1 MNRENIKVR
10 LGEVCTVVSGSTPK
24 SNNEEYW
31 GGNNK
36 WITPAELKNDS
47 YFVYDTERHI
57 TEKAIKDTSLKLLP
71 KGTVLLSSRAPIG
84 KVAIVGN
91 EMFCNQGFKNLVC
104 SQVIDNK
111 YLFFFLKYN
120 KLYLEKLGRGATFKE
135 LSKTIVENIEISL
148 PDKNIQVQNVKVLEK
163 IDCILALLNKENQ
176 LLDELVQS
184 RFIEMFGDLS
194 ENSKKWSTNTLGNL
208 SCFMTSGSRGWA
220 KYYSENGDYFLTIKN
235 VKNSRISLNN
245 VTYVNPPAGKET
257 QRTRVQKNDLLISI
271 TADLGRTGVVTQD
284 IADHGAYIN
293 QHLLLLRLNKELI
306 NPQFLS
312 YQLES
317 DLIRSQINK
326 RNNNSVKAGLNF
338 NSVSSIKVYCPP
350 LILQDQFAEFKNKID
365 KSKYR
370 LVLSEKWLKT
380 LFKNESKVF

>member
-57 TEKAIKDTSLKLLP
+57 TDKAVKDTSLKLLP
-71 KGTVLLSSRAPIG
+71 RGTVLLSSRAPIG
-84 KVAIVGN
+84 KVAIAGN

-120 KLYLEKLGRGATFKE
+120 KPYLEKLGRGATFKE

-148 PDKNIQVQNVKVLEK
+148 PNKNIQVQNVKVLEK

-184 RFIEMFGDLS
+184 KLAIQKSIDELEILKKSLMQEYFG
-194 ENSKKWSTNTLGNL
+194 
-208 SCFMTSGSRGWA
+208 
-220 KYYSENGDYFLTIKN
+220 
-235 VKNSRISLNN
+235 
-245 VTYVNPPAGKET
+245 
-257 QRTRVQKNDLLISI
+257 
-271 TADLGRTGVVTQD
+271 
-284 IADHGAYIN
+284 
-293 QHLLLLRLNKELI
+293 
-306 NPQFLS
+306 
-312 YQLES
+312 
-317 DLIRSQINK
+317 
-326 RNNNSVKAGLNF
+326 
-338 NSVSSIKVYCPP
+338 
-350 LILQDQFAEFKNKID
+350 
-365 KSKYR
+365 
-370 LVLSEKWLKT
+370 
-380 LFKNESKVF
+380 